1 MTTKL
6 RRDLETAARALSRAG
21 DAKSFTGDDLALVQR
36 IALDAGA
43 LVADWQGRLLRRTLG
58 EPGRLAF

>member
-1 MTTKL
+1 MATRL
-6 RRDLETAARALSRAG
+6 RDLETAARAIARAG
-21 DAKSFTGDDLALVQR
+21 DAKNFTGDDLALLQR

-43 LVADWQGRLLRRTLG
+43 LSAHWQGRFLRRTLG